1 MANSTFGW
9 KNQINHTHEFSP
21 PAAPQWFGGDING
34 RSVPVESV
42 CALFAVNPKWNTENI
57 CAAMKTVKAC
67 GAYGSVLSAWRERP
81 VSAAIA
87 ATGWP
92 LLLLSAVPA
101 GLAAVSPDPPKE
113 YPQFEYCPS
122 PSRTAHPVHRC
133 RFIHATEGVCAQS
146 SAPGSKQR
154 PAELQVAAAAEFRR
168 VIVDYLDRN
177 VVEPQTILIE
187 PPDGSANRS
196 DRPVS
201 GTVCR

>member
-1 MANSTFGW
+1 MVGRDWSGTAGDADGGTSAGRRRAACERRRRARPTRGAAHGPAYSAHEIRAQVLGTGW
-9 KNQINHTHEFSP
+9 VCVV
-21 PAAPQWFGGDING
+21 
-34 RSVPVESV
+34 SV
-42 CALFAVNPKWNTENI
+42 AR
-57 CAAMKTVKAC
+57 KARFC
-67 GAYGSVLSAWRERP
+67 RY
-81 VSAAIA
+81 A

-92 LLLLSAVPA
+92 LHLLPAVPA
-101 GLAAVSPDPPKE
+101 GLAAVSHDPPKE

-133 RFIHATEGVCAQS
+133 RFIHATGGVCAQS

-196 DRPVS
+196 DRPVN

>member
-1 MANSTFGW
+1 VIGPAPLATQTVGPSAGGGAPRVSDGAERVL
-9 KNQINHTHEFSP
+9 HE
-21 PAAPQWFGGDING
+21 APLTVRRTARTRYG
-34 RSVPVESV
+34 RRYW
-42 CALFAVNPKWNTENI
+42 ARD
-57 CAAMKTVKAC
+57 
-67 GAYGSVLSAWRERP
+67 GSVLSAWRERP

-101 GLAAVSPDPPKE
+101 GLAAVSHDPPKE

-133 RFIHATEGVCAQS
+133 RFIHATGGVCAQS

>member
-1 MANSTFGW
+1 LVRHRWRRRRWDPRRGGGAPRVSDGAERVL
-9 KNQINHTHEFSP
+9 HE
-21 PAAPQWFGGDING
+21 APLTVRRTARTRYG
-34 RSVPVESV
+34 RRYW
-42 CALFAVNPKWNTENI
+42 ARD
-57 CAAMKTVKAC
+57 
-67 GAYGSVLSAWRERP
+67 GSVLSAWRERP
-81 VSAAIA
+81 RFCRYCSDR
-87 ATGWP
+87 
-92 LLLLSAVPA
+92 
-101 GLAAVSPDPPKE
+101 LAAPSSVSRPPRVSP
-113 YPQFEYCPS
+113 QS
-122 PSRTAHPVHRC
+122 AT
-133 RFIHATEGVCAQS
+133 IHQRNTRSSNIVRPRVEQRIRSIGAGSSTPTGGVCAQS

>member
-1 MANSTFGW
+1 LVRHRWRRRRWDPRWGGGAPRVSDGAERVL
-9 KNQINHTHEFSP
+9 HE
-21 PAAPQWFGGDING
+21 APLTVRRTARTRYG
-34 RSVPVESV
+34 RRYW
-42 CALFAVNPKWNTENI
+42 ARDR
-57 CAAMKTVKAC
+57 
-67 GAYGSVLSAWRERP
+67 SVLSACERP

-87 ATGWP
+87 AIGWP
-92 LLLLSAVPA
+92 LLLLTAVAA
-101 GLAAVSPDPPKE
+101 GLAAVSHDPPKE

-133 RFIHATEGVCAQS
+133 RFIHATGGVCAQS

>member
-1 MANSTFGW
+1 VIGPAPLATQTVGPSAGRRRAACERRRRARPTRGAAHGPAYSAHEIRAQVLGTGW
-9 KNQINHTHEFSP
+9 VCVVSVARKARFCRYCSDRL
-21 PAAPQWFGGDING
+21 AAPS
-34 RSVPVESV
+34 SVSHP
-42 CALFAVNPKWNTENI
+42 
-57 CAAMKTVKAC
+57 
-67 GAYGSVLSAWRERP
+67 
-81 VSAAIA
+81 
-87 ATGWP
+87 
-92 LLLLSAVPA
+92 
-101 GLAAVSPDPPKE
+101 LAAVSHDPRKE

-133 RFIHATEGVCAQS
+133 RFIHATGGVCAQS

>member
-1 MANSTFGW
+1 MGLCCQRGAKGPFLPLL
-9 KNQINHTHEFSP
+9 QRQ
-21 PAAPQWFGGDING
+21 AG
-34 RSVPVESV
+34 RSFFCQPS
-42 CALFAVNPKWNTENI
+42 P
-57 CAAMKTVKAC
+57 
-67 GAYGSVLSAWRERP
+67 R
-81 VSAAIA
+81 
-87 ATGWP
+87 
-92 LLLLSAVPA
+92 
-101 GLAAVSPDPPKE
+101 VSP
-113 YPQFEYCPS
+113 QS
-122 PSRTAHPVHRC
+122 AT
-133 RFIHATEGVCAQS
+133 IHQRNTRSSNVVRPRVEQRIRSIGAGSSTPTGGVCAQS

>member
-1 MANSTFGW
+1 MVRHRWRRRRWDPRRGGGAPRVSDGAERVL
-9 KNQINHTHEFSP
+9 HE
-21 PAAPQWFGGDING
+21 APLTVRRTARTRYG
-34 RSVPVESV
+34 RRYW
-42 CALFAVNPKWNTENI
+42 ARD
-57 CAAMKTVKAC
+57 
-67 GAYGSVLSAWRERP
+67 GSGLSAWRERP

-101 GLAAVSPDPPKE
+101 GLAAVSHDPPKE

-133 RFIHATEGVCAQS
+133 RFIHATGGVCAQS